1 MPLKSIK
8 AIDYMTKNPVVV
20 KPSTTLFD
28 AIDMMTTA
36 KVSGATV
43 LNEAQEVVGIISE
56 IDCLQ
61 AILKGSYHGEIG
73 GNVESFMTKDVEVVD
88 AEQDILAIAER
99 LIRDKRRRLPVVRGG
114 KFIGQFSVRS
124 ILSAVKNFNNKN
136 NTL

>member
-20 KPSTTLFD
+20 KPSTSLFD

-43 LNEAQEVVGIISE
+43 LNESQEVVGIISE

-73 GNVESFMTKDVEVVD
+73 GIVESFMTKDVEVVD
-88 AEQDILAIAER
+88 AEQDILAIAEQ
-99 LIRDKRRRLPVVRGG
+99 LIRDKRRRLPVVRDG

-136 NTL
+136 NGL